1 MPTRVAVFDDAPI
14 FLEQTSAAIAAHP
27 EFALTGAFPDC
38 LNLSEKMKS
47 SRPEVVIM
55 DIEMPGV
62 DGIEGLRLIKRD
74 FPAVYVIM
82 QTSHDEDN
90 LIFHAVCAGASGYLL
105 KGGKSDEIL
114 ASIESVL
121 EGGAPMSPTVAKRVL
136 HLLQNG
142 LPPELIAKPDY
153 QLSAREKE
161 VLACLVQGMSFKM
174 IADACHI
181 SYETVRSHMKHIYSK
196 LHVVS
201 NTEAVAK
208 ALREGL
214 V

>member
-1 MPTRVAVFDDAPI
+1 MPIRVAVFDDTPL
-14 FLEQTSAAIAAHP
+14 FLEQTSAAIASRP

-38 LNLSEKMKS
+38 LNLPEKMRS
-47 SRPEVVIM
+47 ARPEVVIM

-62 DGIEGLRLIKRD
+62 NGIEGLRLIKQD
-74 FPAVYVIM
+74 YPAVHVVM
-82 QTSHDEDN
+82 QTSHSEDN
-90 LIFHAVCAGASGYLL
+90 LIFQAVCAGASGYLL
-105 KGGKSDEIL
+105 KGGKPDDIL
-114 ASIESVL
+114 ASIQSVA
-121 EGGAPMSPTVAKRVL
+121 EGGAPMSPVVARRVL
-136 HLLQNG
+136 HLLQHG
-142 LPPELIAKPDY
+142 LPPEHAVKPDY
-153 QLSAREKE
+153 QLSAREKD
-161 VLACLVQGMSFKM
+161 VLHYLVQGLSFKM

-181 SYETVRSHMKHIYSK
+181 SYETVRSHMKHIYTK